1 MLDNSSEEVKV
12 DDSYT
17 PVQPATEVISFVQIE
32 CRVVLYKA
40 MYCFVHTYDVN
51 KRLIK
56 SIPVEITPEEYN
68 AWVDDS
74 VMEALILSK
83 AGLSKL

>member
-1 MLDNSSEEVKV
+1 MLDNSEEEVKT
-12 DDSYT
+12 DESYT
-17 PVQPATEVISFVQIE
+17 PVQPAAEIISFVQIE
-32 CRVVLYKA
+32 SRVVLYKA
-40 MYCFVHTYDVN
+40 MYCFVHAYDPN

-74 VMEALILSK
+74 AMEALILTK
-83 AGLSKL
+83 AGLVKL